1 MIPAF
6 RSDGLLPVGE
16 HFADSWAQIEGA
28 FGGTARRRELL
39 PKLREGLEH
48 LRDAGCP
55 WVLLDGSFTTTKPEP
70 NDVDGCWKYTS
81 SVNLALVDIAF
92 VRLSAA
98 DRADLK
104 HRYGMDF
111 FIADLLEGSSG
122 EPFSSF
128 FQRDRA
134 GNPKGIVRLELNLL

>member
-1 MIPAF
+1 MIPWF
-6 RSDGLLPVGE
+6 RTDGQLPVGV
-16 HFADSWAQIEGA
+16 HPADSWKEIEKV
-28 FGGTARRRELL
+28 FGGSVRRHALL
-39 PKLREGLEH
+39 PKLQQGLEH

-55 WVLLDGSFTTTKPEP
+55 WVVLDGSFTTTKPEP
-70 NDVDGCWKYTS
+70 NDVDGCWKCTS
-81 SVNLALVDIAF
+81 NVNLALLDIAF
-92 VRLSAA
+92 VRLNAA
-98 DRADLK
+98 DRADFK
-104 HRYGMDF
+104 NRYGMDF